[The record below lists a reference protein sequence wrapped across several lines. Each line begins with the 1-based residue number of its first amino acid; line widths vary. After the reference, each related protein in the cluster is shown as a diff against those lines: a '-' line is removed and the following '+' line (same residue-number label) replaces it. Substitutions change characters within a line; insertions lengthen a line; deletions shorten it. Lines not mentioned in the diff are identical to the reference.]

1 MDIGINVSENLRIRL
16 GDKLDDTIERFNKEN
31 IKYTIP
37 YRLEE
42 RNKSNLIIFLE
53 YWGIE
58 LNAQNGYIVFIKSNN
73 TELNF
78 VMQITSNSPI
88 EALNIIK
95 EKVAEKFDT
104 DLSAIRVDK
113 FNLETYESMLVIP
126 VINILKAK
134 IELITGLNRR
144 LYMKSLTLTR

>member
-42 RNKSNLIIFLE
+42 KNKSNLIIFLE

-126 VINILKAK
+126 VTNILKAK

>member
-58 LNAQNGYIVFIKSNN
+58 LNAQNGHIVIIKSNN

-126 VINILKAK
+126 VTNILKAK

>member
-1 MDIGINVSENLRIRL
+1 M
-16 GDKLDDTIERFNKEN
+16 
-31 IKYTIP
+31 
-37 YRLEE
+37 
-42 RNKSNLIIFLE
+42 E

-126 VINILKAK
+126 VTNILKAK

>member
-58 LNAQNGYIVFIKSNN
+58 LNAQNGYIVFIKANN

-88 EALNIIK
+88 EAVNIIK

-126 VINILKAK
+126 VTNILKAK

>member
-31 IKYTIP
+31 IKYTRP

-126 VINILKAK
+126 VTNILKAK

>member
-126 VINILKAK
+126 VTNMLKAK

>member
-73 TELNF
+73 TEFNF

-126 VINILKAK
+126 VTNMLKAK

>member
-126 VINILKAK
+126 VTNILKAK

>member
-95 EKVAEKFDT
+95 EKVAEEFDT

-126 VINILKAK
+126 VTNILKAK